1 MKKETFEFISTKIP
15 SGVTQL
21 VEDEVRVVK
30 QEVEKIKSL
39 TEMYTGNTSVVAALL
54 AMITFAAAF
63 TLPGGY
69 STDPPDAGLPI
80 FARKVAFQVF
90 LFSDTIAMCSLAVA
104 FFCGLLTWTDFSST
118 KESKNFLL
126 NYREWSRALMWC
138 AYAST
143 SIAFATG
150 LYTVLAPKC
159 LWLAIFIVTLCSML
173 PFFSKI
179 LSDWPWLKA
188 RFFRFVLL
196 FASMKETWINIP
208 RPFTLFS
215 TLFTAYDGWE
225 PLLWRGS
232 SS

>member
-1 MKKETFEFISTKIP
+1 MVKKEAFDVVSRKIP
-15 SGVTQL
+15 SGVSQL
-21 VEDEVRVVK
+21 VEEEVRVVK

-54 AMITFAAAF
+54 ATITFAAAF

-69 STDPPDAGLPI
+69 SADASDAGLPI
-80 FARKVAFQVF
+80 FARKAAFQVF
-90 LFSDTIAMCSLAVA
+90 LLSDTIAMCSSLSVA
-104 FFCGLLTWTDFSST
+104 FFCGLLTWKDFSST

-126 NYREWSRALMWC
+126 NYREWARVLMWC

-173 PFFSKI
+173 PFLSMIFSN
-179 LSDWPWLKA
+179 WPRLK
-188 RFFRFVLL
+188 LII
-196 FASMKETWINIP
+196 S
-208 RPFTLFS
+208 
-215 TLFTAYDGWE
+215 
-225 PLLWRGS
+225 PLIQ
-232 SS
+232 